1 MREPYLLAF
10 DEAFITGNG
19 KKFKHLSRQGQ
30 VSGARAGAG
39 RSGLGVGTGQM
50 LDLEPGT

>member
-30 VSGARAGAG
+30 VSGAG